1 MTTYKSKEI
10 VSLVDE
16 LVKDK
21 KIHNDR
27 VLFSKLRL
35 SEENKILLAKW
46 IQFQCLLAERRGFE
60 IGQDDIRIKF
70 QNLLT
75 LNSDE

>member
-27 VLFSKLRL
+27 ALFSKLRL
-35 SEENKILLAKW
+35 SEENKVLLAKW
-46 IQFQCLLAERRGFE
+46 IQLQCLLAERRGFE

-70 QNLLT
+70 QNLLI